1 MAVSE
6 FETKRIEKIMEGY
19 LKRTRPPVHIRNEL
33 DIAYRIDNQSVE
45 LFEVRPAFQNPNQK
59 IEHAIAKATY
69 VKRAKEW
76 RLYWM
81 RADLKWHRYE
91 PVPEVDSLEEFLEAI
106 EEDAHGCFYG

>member
-6 FETKRIEKIMEGY
+6 FEIKRIEKIMEAH
-19 LKRTRPPVHIRNEL
+19 LEKNRPPVHIRNEL
-33 DIAYRIDNQSVE
+33 DINYRIEDQSVE
-45 LFEVRPAFQNPNQK
+45 LFEARPAFRGPDKK
-59 IEHAIAKATY
+59 IEQPIAKATY
-69 VKRAKEW
+69 VKREKEW

-91 PVPEVDSLEEFLEAI
+91 PVPTVNRLEEFIRVI

>member
-1 MAVSE
+1 MTVSD
-6 FETKRIEKIMEGY
+6 FEIKRIEKIMGAY
-19 LKRTRPPVHIRNEL
+19 LEKTRPPVHIRAEL
-33 DIAYRIDNQSVE
+33 DIGYRIENQSVE
-45 LFEVRPAFQNPNQK
+45 LFEIRPAFQAPNQK

-91 PVPEVDSLEEFLEAI
+91 PVPEVNSLQQFLQVI
-106 EEDAHGCFYG
+106 EEDAYGCFYG

>member
-6 FETKRIEKIMEGY
+6 FEIKRIEKIMTAY
-19 LKRTRPPVHIRNEL
+19 LEKVRPPVHIRKEL
-33 DIAYRIDNQSVE
+33 DIAYRIDNQSIE
-45 LFEVRPAFQNPNQK
+45 LFEIRPAFQRPDQI
-59 IEHAIAKATY
+59 IEQPIAKATY
-69 VKRAKEW
+69 VKREKEW

-91 PVPEVDSLEEFLEAI
+91 PNPEVNSLQEFVQII

>member
-6 FETKRIEKIMEGY
+6 FERKRIVKVMDAYLEK
-19 LKRTRPPVHIRNEL
+19 TRPPVPIRNEL
-33 DIAYRIDNQSVE
+33 DIAYRIENQSVE
-45 LFEVRPAFQNPNQK
+45 LFEIRPAFQKPDQK

-69 VKRAKEW
+69 VKRTKEW

-91 PVPEVDSLEEFLEAI
+91 PVPEVDSLDEFLKVI
-106 EEDAHGCFYG
+106 EEDAFGCFYG